1 MKILPFKIFRLR
13 KNILLFIFFLSITNI
28 AMAQEE
34 IDTDRPDQTESP
46 VTINKKWIQIEH
58 GFNGERD
65 NKISIFGSSTLLRYG
80 LLKNV
85 ELRLETDFIYTP
97 TTNFSP
103 ATTELQPVVLGTKI
117 SLWEEKKWIPKTS
130 LLIDAGI
137 PLLAA
142 RSFKNFTAQPG
153 IKLVFQ
159 NNLSQTISWG
169 YNAGVEWDGENASPY
184 YIYTFSNGINLS
196 KKLYGFLEVFGSVS
210 KNDLPQHNFDAGFSL
225 LINNNCKIDI
235 SSVAGLTKSAPDWS
249 IAIGASVRFK
259 APSK

>member
-1 MKILPFKIFRLR
+1 LR
-13 KNILLFIFFLSITNI
+13 KNILLFIFFFCFINCAS
-28 AMAQEE
+28 AQLDP

-58 GFNGERD
+58 GFNVERD
-65 NKISIFGSSTLLRYG
+65 NQISIFGSSTLFRYG

-85 ELRLETDFIYTP
+85 ELRLETDFIHTP
-97 TTNFSP
+97 STNFSP
-103 ATTELQPVVLGTKI
+103 ATTELQPIALGTKI

-130 LLIDAGI
+130 LLIHAGI
-137 PLLAA
+137 PFLAA
-142 RSFKNFTAQPG
+142 RSFKNFNAQPG
-153 IKLVFQ
+153 IILAFQ

-169 YNAGVEWDGENASPY
+169 YNACVEWDGENSSPN

-196 KKLYGFLEVFGSVS
+196 KKLYGFLEVFGSVN
-210 KNDLPQHNFDAGFSL
+210 KTDVPQHNFDAGFSL

-249 IAIGASVRFK
+249 IAIGASVRFNTGK
-259 APSK
+259 K